1 MQPIPV
7 IIVSYNTRDLLR
19 ECLASLALSSLA
31 TQAIVVDNASHDGS
45 VAMVQA
51 EFPHAQVIESGGNL
65 GFAKANNLGIRHA
78 LLEQPAYLL
87 LLNPDAQLTSGALE
101 ALVAFLAQHSRV
113 GMVAPRLRYPDDSFQ
128 VAAFRFPTLLM
139 SLFDLYPPRGPGFG
153 RLYHHPLN
161 GRYPQDGG
169 DEAFAIEHPLGAAM
183 VVRAETLAEVGL
195 FNEDFWLYAE
205 EVELCW
211 RIRQA
216 GWAIWQAPQAT
227 VIHHGGASSSQ
238 FRVRSFLAL
247 QQARAQFFRLAYSQR
262 FNRWYRRLITFAGLQ
277 RSLAAV
283 WQWRQQ
289 TIDQAEL
296 RRRTWAWAKVRQI
309 IQPSN
314 QPKD

>member
-19 ECLASLALSSLA
+19 ECLASLALSSLP
-31 TQAIVVDNASHDGS
+31 TTPIVVDNASHDGS

-51 EFPHAQVIESGGNL
+51 EFPQAQVIESGANL
-65 GFAKANNLGIRHA
+65 GFAKANNVGIRHA
-78 LLEQPAYLL
+78 LLAQPAYLL
-87 LLNPDAQLTSGALE
+87 LLNPDAQLTSRALE
-101 ALVAFLAQHSRV
+101 ELVAFLEQHSRV
-113 GMVAPRLRYPDDSFQ
+113 GMVAPRLRYPDGSFQ

-139 SLFDLYPPRGPGFG
+139 SVFDLYPPRGRGFG

-161 GRYPQDGG
+161 GRYLQDGG
-169 DEAFAIEHPLGAAM
+169 KEAFAIDHPLGAAM
-183 VVRAETLAEVGL
+183 LVRAATLAEVGM

-216 GWAIWQAPQAT
+216 GWAIWQEPQAT

-247 QQARAQFFRLAYSQR
+247 QQARSQFFRLAYGKR
-262 FNRWYRRLITFAGLQ
+262 FNRWYRRLMTFAGLQ

-289 TIDQAEL
+289 RIDHSEL
-296 RRRTWAWAKVRQI
+296 RRRTWAWAKVRQV

-314 QPKD
+314 QAKD